1 MAFEISVDQ
10 IKHLQILLRKDANLS
25 WYQPEKEENLPLP
38 KLASVAE
45 TVAKLDPSPPYL
57 RCKNCN
63 GRLLRGVQ
71 SFICVFCGANPHKDL
86 PPDPIKFKNTLG
98 YRWLLESLQ
107 LDGSEMVEPI
117 VDEHASN
124 RARSDSNNEIPLSE
138 LIDLE
143 IQWHSEAEGTLSSN
157 SDSEAFPGES
167 LLSLSGVDVD
177 SFFDRRESSS
187 NVSELNSVFERNLG
201 AASAASDNTFQA
213 NENLSLFQNV
223 QASEA
228 LGGSVEDQSGDSF
241 SGWEANFKSASSG
254 PVHEESKSVDHSKVE
269 LDTVSGYR
277 NDSVGVTKNDDFNP
291 SASED
296 DWFHCDGFRTSN
308 SMIDGQSGKLEKTGD
323 LLRMEKEEIVN
334 ASSTRNLDWMQNDQ
348 WQESDTK
355 IPDIGATNEDDS
367 WNDFTGSASTQ
378 DRSGIVSSSTITA
391 QTGNFEFPAV
401 NLTDTKPEEGA
412 NSSSNKEFDWMGD
425 NQWQDNDNK
434 ATDNVGT
441 KEATVSFDS
450 WNDFTGSAAAQYS
463 SPSVSNAE
471 ITDQTGK
478 FEKTEDPNDTKTV
491 ESAVGSSSN
500 FDWMQNDQ
508 WQGSN
513 NKATGITNTNDVTDS
528 FDAWNDF
535 TGSAISQNPSSSVS
549 HSEIKDQTGIS
560 EFTAGLHDTN
570 TVKGGNA
577 SKVKSFD
584 WMQDD
589 QWQVS
594 NNRTT
599 DTVTTKDDA
608 GSFDVWNDFTN
619 TASRQED
626 PFKNVPLQTLYQT
639 HSEKTVE
646 MNLFGSS
653 NNSHDMDFSGFSRHG
668 FLEQFDNPLSI
679 PAATN
684 AQHTSSSL
692 NRVADED
699 TVRQNPRD
707 VSTADVGSKDDDV
720 EILMSQMHDLSFML
734 ESNLSFPS
742 K

>member
-1 MAFEISVDQ
+1 MAFEIPVDQ
-10 IKHLQILLRKDANLS
+10 IKHLQILLRKEANLS
-25 WYQPEKEENLPLP
+25 WYHPEKEENLPLP

-45 TVAKLDPSPPYL
+45 TVVKLDPSPPYL

-71 SFICVFCGANPHKDL
+71 SFICVFCGSNPHKDL

-124 RARSDSNNEIPLSE
+124 RARSELNNEIPLSE
-138 LIDLE
+138 LLDLE
-143 IQWHSEAEGTLSSN
+143 IQWNSEAERTLSSN

-167 LLSLSGVDVD
+167 SLSLSGVDVD
-177 SFFDRRESSS
+177 SFFDRRESDS
-187 NVSELNSVFERNLG
+187 NVSELNSASERNVG
-201 AASAASDNTFQA
+201 AASDNTFQA

-228 LGGSVEDQSGDSF
+228 LGGSVEDQSGYSF

-269 LDTVSGYR
+269 LDTISGYQ

-296 DWFHCDGFRTSN
+296 DWFQGDGFRTSN
-308 SMIDGQSGKLEKTGD
+308 SMIAGQSGKLEKTGD
-323 LLRMEKEEIVN
+323 LHTEKEEIVN
-334 ASSTRNLDWMQNDQ
+334 ASSTRNLDWMQDDQ

-355 IPDIGATNEDDS
+355 IPDIGATDEDDS

-378 DRSGIVSSSTITA
+378 DPYGIISTSTITA

-401 NLTDTKPEEGA
+401 NLTNTKPEEGA

-441 KEATVSFDS
+441 KEATVLFDS
-450 WNDFTGSAAAQYS
+450 WNDFTGSAAAEYS
-463 SPSVSNAE
+463 PPSVSNAE
-471 ITDQTGK
+471 ITYQTGK
-478 FEKTEDPNDTKTV
+478 FEKTEDPNDTKTA

-500 FDWMQNDQ
+500 FDWMQNNQ
-508 WQGSN
+508 WQGNN
-513 NKATGITNTNDVTDS
+513 NKATGITTTNDITNS

-535 TGSAISQNPSSSVS
+535 TGSAISQNPSSSAL

-560 EFTAGLHDTN
+560 ELTADLHDTN
-570 TVKGGNA
+570 TVKGDSA
-577 SKVKSFD
+577 SNVKSFD

-594 NNRTT
+594 NNKTT
-599 DTVTTKDDA
+599 DTVTTKNDA
-608 GSFDVWNDFTN
+608 DSFDVWSDFTN
-619 TASRQED
+619 MTTRQED
-626 PFKNVPLQTLYQT
+626 PLKNVPLQTLNQT
-639 HSEKTVE
+639 NSEKTFE

-653 NNSHDMDFSGFSRHG
+653 NNSHDMDFSGFSQHG
-668 FLEQFDNPLSI
+668 FLGQHGT

-684 AQHTSSSL
+684 AQRTADSL

-699 TVRQNPRD
+699 TVRQNPGD
-707 VSTADVGSKDDDV
+707 VSTADLGSKDDV
-720 EILMSQMHDLSFML
+720 EMLMSQMHDLSFML

>member
-1 MAFEISVDQ
+1 MAFEIPVDQ
-10 IKHLQILLRKDANLS
+10 IKQLQILLRKEANLS
-25 WYQPEKEENLPLP
+25 WYHLEKDENLPLP

-86 PPDPIKFKNTLG
+86 PPDPIKFQNTLG

-107 LDGSEMVEPI
+107 LDGSEMVEPM
-117 VDEHASN
+117 VDELTSN
-124 RARSDSNNEIPLSE
+124 RARSESNNEIPLSE
-138 LIDLE
+138 LLDLE
-143 IQWHSEAEGTLSSN
+143 IQWQPSEAERTLSSN
-157 SDSEAFPGES
+157 SDSEAFLGES
-167 LLSLSGVDVD
+167 SLSLSGVDVD
-177 SFFDRRESSS
+177 NFFGRRESDS
-187 NVSELNSVFERNLG
+187 NVSEMSP
-201 AASAASDNTFQA
+201 ASEKNVGAASDNTFQA

-223 QASEA
+223 QASEGP
-228 LGGSVEDQSGDSF
+228 GGSVEDQSGDSF
-241 SGWEANFKSASSG
+241 SGWEANFKFASSG

-277 NDSVGVTKNDDFNP
+277 NDDFSP

-296 DWFHCDGFRTSN
+296 DWFQGDGFRTSN
-308 SMIDGQSGKLEKTGD
+308 SMIDGQAGKLEKTGD
-323 LLRMEKEEIVN
+323 LHYTEKEETVN
-334 ASSTRNLDWMQNDQ
+334 ASSTRNLDWMQDDQ
-348 WQESDTK
+348 WQESEAK
-355 IPDIGATNEDDS
+355 IPDTGATDEDDS

-378 DRSGIVSSSTITA
+378 DPFGIISSSAKTA
-391 QTGNFEFPAV
+391 QTGNFEFPAT
-401 NLTDTKPEEGA
+401 NLTDAKSEEGA

-425 NQWQDNDNK
+425 NQWQDSDNK

-450 WNDFTGSAAAQYS
+450 WNDFTGSSAAQHS
-463 SPSVSNAE
+463 SPSVSNSE
-471 ITDQTGK
+471 KTDQTGK
-478 FEKTEDPNDTKTV
+478 FEMTEDPNGTKTT

-513 NKATGITNTNDVTDS
+513 NKATGIKNTNDVTDS

-535 TGSAISQNPSSSVS
+535 TGSAISQNPSSSAS

-560 EFTAGLHDTN
+560 EFTADLHDTN
-570 TVKGGNA
+570 TVKGDNA

-594 NNRTT
+594 NNKTT

-608 GSFDVWNDFTN
+608 GSFDVWSDFTKM
-619 TASRQED
+619 TTRQED
-626 PFKNVPLQTLYQT
+626 PFNSVPLQTLNQT
-639 HSEKTVE
+639 HSEKTFE
-646 MNLFGSS
+646 TNLFGSS
-653 NNSHDMDFSGFSRHG
+653 NSSHDVDFSGFSQHDILR
-668 FLEQFDNPLSI
+668 QFDNPLSTS
-679 PAATN
+679 AATN
-684 AQHTSSSL
+684 AQHSL
-692 NRVADED
+692 NRVADAD
-699 TVRQNPRD
+699 TMRQNPRD
-707 VSTADVGSKDDDV
+707 VSSAGVGSKDDV
-720 EILMSQMHDLSFML
+720 EMLMSQMHDLSFML
-734 ESNLSFPS
+734 ESDLSFPS

>member
-1 MAFEISVDQ
+1 MAFEIPVDQ
-10 IKHLQILLRKDANLS
+10 IKHLQILLRKEANLS
-25 WYQPEKEENLPLP
+25 WYHPEKEENLPLP

-71 SFICVFCGANPHKDL
+71 SFICVFCGSNPHKDL

-124 RARSDSNNEIPLSE
+124 RARSELNNEIPLSE
-138 LIDLE
+138 LLDLE
-143 IQWHSEAEGTLSSN
+143 IQWNSEAERTLSSN

-167 LLSLSGVDVD
+167 SLSLSGVDVD
-177 SFFDRRESSS
+177 SFFDRRESDS
-187 NVSELNSVFERNLG
+187 NVSELNSASERNVG
-201 AASAASDNTFQA
+201 AASDNTFQA

-228 LGGSVEDQSGDSF
+228 LGGSVEDQSGYSF

-269 LDTVSGYR
+269 LDTISGYQ

-296 DWFHCDGFRTSN
+296 DWFQGDGFRTSN
-308 SMIDGQSGKLEKTGD
+308 SMIAGQSGKLEKTGD
-323 LLRMEKEEIVN
+323 LHTEKEEIVN
-334 ASSTRNLDWMQNDQ
+334 ASSTRNLDWMQDDQ

-355 IPDIGATNEDDS
+355 IPDIGATDEDDS

-378 DRSGIVSSSTITA
+378 DPYGIISTSTITA

-401 NLTDTKPEEGA
+401 NLTNTKPEEGA

-441 KEATVSFDS
+441 KEATVLFDS
-450 WNDFTGSAAAQYS
+450 WNDFTGSAAAEYS
-463 SPSVSNAE
+463 PPSVSNAE
-471 ITDQTGK
+471 ITYQTGK
-478 FEKTEDPNDTKTV
+478 FEKTEDPNDTKTA

-500 FDWMQNDQ
+500 FDWMQNNQ
-508 WQGSN
+508 WQGNN
-513 NKATGITNTNDVTDS
+513 NKATGITTTNDITNS

-535 TGSAISQNPSSSVS
+535 TGSAISQNPSSSAL

-560 EFTAGLHDTN
+560 ELTADLHDTN
-570 TVKGGNA
+570 TVKGDSA
-577 SKVKSFD
+577 SNVKSFD

-594 NNRTT
+594 NNKTT
-599 DTVTTKDDA
+599 DTVTTKNDA
-608 GSFDVWNDFTN
+608 DSFDVWSDFTN
-619 TASRQED
+619 MTTRQED
-626 PFKNVPLQTLYQT
+626 PLKNVPLQTLNQT
-639 HSEKTVE
+639 NSEKTFE

-653 NNSHDMDFSGFSRHG
+653 NNSHDMDFSGFSQHG
-668 FLEQFDNPLSI
+668 FLGQHGT

-684 AQHTSSSL
+684 AQRTADSL

-699 TVRQNPRD
+699 TVRQNPGD
-707 VSTADVGSKDDDV
+707 VSTADLGSKDDV
-720 EILMSQMHDLSFML
+720 EMLMSQMHDLSFML